1 MIKRIPYRL
10 NKMKLALMLLISTT
24 LLCASC
30 SDQEQIITIV
40 ESKQKPKIDVITSSA
55 EPEQISLYETID
67 KSTKEFLKYKPQ
79 FASMIGV
86 KNPDAGFYYQ
96 NLLDNYDIKV
106 SAQFRQSLARTADLL
121 VNLES
126 NHEEIDEDNR
136 RVMANLYR
144 YFAGSPEHEVGFID
158 SYFGHQPFIISQING
173 PLIDTL
179 YTFTDGKTIASIN
192 DANDY
197 ISRLQAFAKQ
207 IKQVEQV
214 FIKDS
219 QQGWLPPLAIIK
231 SSIDYLTG
239 YTDVPVQNNT
249 LLTHFSD
256 SLDKISQINNADKE
270 LLLSN
275 AEAIL
280 ATKIYPAFIQVTK
293 TVKSVQ
299 HKATKNDGIWAQP
312 GGEKFYQYSI
322 KTQGDSN
329 LSADEIHA
337 LGLKEV
343 GRINA
348 DMDSILQQLNYTQGS
363 VAQRLSALAKEPR
376 FSYNDT
382 VQGRQQVIDD
392 LNAQIIAIN
401 KIMPEQFKTPISYK
415 VEVKAFPKEIEEGTS
430 GGQYNP
436 PSLDGSK
443 PGVFWINLRDIENLA
458 KFDLPTL
465 TFHETNP
472 GHHWQISLNM
482 AQQKLPL
489 LRKFAAYNAFVEGWA
504 LYAEQAA
511 FEMGM
516 YAHDPYSN
524 LGRLKAE
531 LFRSVR
537 LVVDTGLHYKKWTR
551 EQAIAYMME
560 NTGAPRTE
568 AKAEIERYMVWP
580 GQALGYKLGMLK
592 ILDLRAQ
599 AKKLLGSRFDIS
611 EFHDV
616 VLLNGALPLS
626 ILEQKVNDW
635 IAEK

>member
-1 MIKRIPYRL
+1 
-10 NKMKLALMLLISTT
+10 MKLAFMLFIPTT
-24 LLCASC
+24 LLCTSC
-30 SDQEQIITIV
+30 SDQEQIVTIV
-40 ESKQKPKIDVITSSA
+40 ESKQKPQIEVITALA

-67 KSTKEFLKYKPQ
+67 KSTKTFLEYKPQ
-79 FASMIGV
+79 FASMVGV
-86 KNPDAGFYYQ
+86 KNSDAGFYYQ
-96 NLLDNYDIKV
+96 NLLDNYDIEAT
-106 SAQFRQSLARTADLL
+106 AQFRQSLAKTASLL
-121 VNLES
+121 ANLES
-126 NHEEIDEDNR
+126 NHEENDEDNR

-144 YFAGSPEHEVGFID
+144 YFAGSPDHDIGFID
-158 SYFGHQPFIISQING
+158 SYFGHQPFIITQING

-179 YTFTDGKTIASIN
+179 YTFTDGKEIASTN

-197 ISRLQAFAKQ
+197 ISRLEAFAQQ

-219 QQGWLPPLAIIK
+219 QQGWLPPAAIIR

-249 LLTHFSD
+249 LFTHFSD
-256 SLDKISQINNADKE
+256 SINKIAQINTADKK
-270 LLLSN
+270 LLVN
-275 AEAIL
+275 KVKTIL
-280 ATKIYPAFIQVTK
+280 ATKIYPALTQVIQTIN
-293 TVKSVQ
+293 SVQ
-299 HKATKNDGIWAQP
+299 DKAPKFDGIWAQP
-312 GGEKFYQYSI
+312 NGEKFYQYTI
-322 KTQGDSN
+322 KTQANSN
-329 LSADEIHA
+329 LTADEIHD

-343 GRINA
+343 ARINA
-348 DMDSILQQLNYTQGS
+348 DMDSILQQLNYLQGS
-363 VAQRLSALAKEPR
+363 VAERLVALAKEPR
-376 FSYNDT
+376 FAYTDT
-382 VQGRQQVIDD
+382 EQGRQQVIDD

-401 KIMPEQFKTPISYK
+401 KIMPEQFKTPISYN
-415 VEVKAFPKEIEEGTS
+415 VEVKAFPKEIEDGTS

-443 PGVFWINLRDIENLA
+443 PGIFWINLRDIENLA

-472 GHHWQISLNM
+472 GHHWQASLNM
-482 AQQKLPL
+482 VQENMPL
-489 LRKFAAYNAFVEGWA
+489 LRKLAAYNAFVEGWA
-504 LYAEQAA
+504 LYAEQVAY
-511 FEMGM
+511 EMGM

-531 LFRSVR
+531 IFRAVR
-537 LVVDTGLHYKKWTR
+537 LVVDTGIHYKKWTR
-551 EQAIAYMME
+551 EQAITYMME
-560 NTGAPRTE
+560 NTGAPHSE

-592 ILDLRAQ
+592 ILELRAQ

-635 IAEK
+635 IAEQ

>member
-1 MIKRIPYRL
+1 
-10 NKMKLALMLLISTT
+10 MKLSLSLLLPAA
-24 LLCASC
+24 LLCVSC
-30 SDQEQIITIV
+30 SDQEQTITIV
-40 ESKQKPKIDVITSSA
+40 EAKAKPKIEVITSIA

-67 KSTKEFLKYKPQ
+67 NSTKEFLKYKPQ

-86 KNPDAGFYYQ
+86 KNSDAGFYYH

-106 SAQFRQSLARTADLL
+106 SAEFRQNLAKTAQLL
-121 VNLES
+121 ANLES
-126 NHEEIDEDNR
+126 NHEDIDEDNR
-136 RVMANLYR
+136 QVMANLYR
-144 YFAGSPEHEVGFID
+144 YFAGSPEHDIGFID

-179 YTFTDGKTIASIN
+179 YTFTDGKQIASIK

-197 ISRLQAFAKQ
+197 ISRLEAFAKQ

-219 QQGWLPPLAIIK
+219 QQGWIPPAAIIK
-231 SSIDYLTG
+231 SSINYLTG
-239 YTDVPVQNNT
+239 YTEIPVQKNT

-256 SLDKISQINNADKE
+256 SLDNLSQINNADKE
-270 LLLSN
+270 LLLSKAIN
-275 AEAIL
+275 IL
-280 ATKIYPAFIQVTK
+280 ATKIYPAFTEVTH

-299 HKATKNDGIWAQP
+299 DKAPKSDGIWAQP
-312 GGEKFYQYSI
+312 GGERFYQYTI
-322 KTQGDSN
+322 KTQANSN
-329 LSADEIHA
+329 LSANEIHA

-343 GRINA
+343 ARINA
-348 DMDSILQQLNYTQGS
+348 DMDSILQQLNYSQGS
-363 VAQRLSALAKEPR
+363 VAQRLTALAKEPR
-376 FSYNDT
+376 FAYTDT
-382 VQGRQQVIDD
+382 EQGRQKVIDD
-392 LNAQIIAIN
+392 LSAQIKAIN
-401 KIMPEQFKTPISYK
+401 KIMPTQFKTPISYN
-415 VEVKAFPKEIEEGTS
+415 VEVKAFPKEIEDGTS

-472 GHHWQISLNM
+472 GHHWQVSLNM
-482 AQQKLPL
+482 AQTKLPL
-489 LRKFAAYNAFVEGWA
+489 LRKFAAYNAYVEGWA
-504 LYAEQAA
+504 LYAEQVAY
-511 FEMGM
+511 EMGM
-516 YAHDPYSN
+516 YDQDPYSN

-531 LFRSVR
+531 IFRAVR
-537 LVVDTGLHYKKWTR
+537 LVVDTGLHHKKWTR

-560 NTGAPRTE
+560 NTGAPHSE

-592 ILDLRAQ
+592 ILELRSQAQ
-599 AKKLLGSRFDIS
+599 RLLANRFDIS

-635 IAEK
+635 IAEE